1 MQLTPYTWIAIL
13 KDRFDFEGPKYK
25 PMHGVRW
32 QSEAR
37 TPTPLWLNRQ
47 NLEVRKPCTLSSFFP
62 CLKAGTG
69 THEAVVT
76 ATCFMPMTHA
86 GMAGGKYR
94 PNTCDVK
101 LVKCHD
107 DNSAINTPA
116 NRRPDADRMPVE
128 QSGKSTIRQIA
139 DYDESMAKPL

>member
-1 MQLTPYTWIAIL
+1 MKAW
-13 KDRFDFEGPKYK
+13 KY
-25 PMHGVRW
+25 
-32 QSEAR
+32 S
-37 TPTPLWLNRQ
+37 
-47 NLEVRKPCTLSSFFP
+47 
-62 CLKAGTG
+62 
-69 THEAVVT
+69 
-76 ATCFMPMTHA
+76 
-86 GMAGGKYR
+86 
-94 PNTCDVK
+94 PNTYDVK